1 MKRCSTGTGSPTETE
16 PFDFGTISRSQRAIL
31 AAIRVDGPG
40 TEADLY
46 SGVQAP
52 KPESM
57 QALRDDL
64 HVLEDRALVR
74 CEIQPNGRR
83 IWGSA

>member
-1 MKRCSTGTGSPTETE
+1 MKRFSAGTGSPTTPE
-16 PFDFGTISRSQRAIL
+16 PFDFGILSRAQRAIL

-46 SGVQAP
+46 SGCRAP

-57 QALRDDL
+57 QVLRDDL
-64 HVLEDRALVR
+64 HVLEDRALVK
-74 CEIQPNGRR
+74 CEIQPSGRR